1 MANSFGIGTP
11 LFAKGLG
18 VMMGEWLFAPNGPL
32 LFHRF
37 GLGAPAAVTL
47 AVLLGAAVGY
57 VAASAA
63 WNLHHRRP
71 TPRHAGYGVRV
82 GEHLGASLRI

>member
-1 MANSFGIGTP
+1 MVHNFEITP
-11 LFAKGLG
+11 VFAKGVG
-18 VMMGEWLFAPNGPL
+18 VMIGEWLFAPNGPF

-37 GLGAPAAVTL
+37 GLSNPAAVAL
-47 AVLLGAAVGY
+47 AVLVGAAVGY
-57 VAASAA
+57 VTASAA
-63 WNLHHRRP
+63 WSFHHRP